1 MKLLIL
7 LCSLVPLL
15 AHAEDLTLK
24 PEDLPR
30 LKPTEPKDAVA
41 TCVVKEGFRLEL
53 AAAEPL
59 VLDPVA
65 LCFDEFGRMFVVE
78 MRDYS
83 ERRAERLGT
92 IRMLEDTDGDGV
104 FDKATVF
111 ANDLPWPTG
120 IICYDGGVF
129 VTASPDIIYLKDT
142 NGDGKAD
149 LREVAFTGFG
159 EGTARLNVQAL
170 VNSLTWGPDNRIHGA
185 NGGNGG
191 KIRNPNF
198 PGEPLDLRG
207 RDFSFDP
214 RKREIRA
221 ESGGGQY
228 GMSFDNWGRKYMCSN
243 SSHARTDMFE
253 ERYALRNP
261 YFNVPSPA
269 LDIAVEGPAAEVYR
283 LSPDER
289 WRVIRT
295 KWRVSGKV
303 PGPIEGGGRP
313 SGYFTG
319 AAGLTV
325 FTGDAW
331 GPEYEGDLFV
341 ADCGSNLI
349 HHKKVRHEN
358 GSVVAE
364 RPADEKTRE
373 FIASR
378 DNWFRPCQFENSP
391 DGNLYF
397 PDVYRE
403 VIEHPWSLPEQIKKY
418 IDLNAGNDRGR
429 VYRIVRSDYH
439 YSKRALPGMAS
450 ASELVAMLDH
460 PNGWHRDT
468 ASRLIFESAAQH
480 DGKFDLNLLHDFY
493 RSSKTPWG
501 KIHALRLLDALGL
514 LQGSEILS
522 GLQDSDP
529 AVRINSLRVAED
541 RFGEPAEAGKLI
553 DEASSLAN
561 DKDPDVR
568 YQLALSAS
576 FLPKIAA
583 ASVLESLLAKEP
595 LTAWMRTAI
604 LLSSHQCAPE
614 LLKWAL
620 LNVPSGAG
628 SGDFSRQLTVV
639 AARSTPPQDLEKEIL
654 GFAAGLTPT
663 AALTVCEPL
672 LSEVPIVNARAIAR
686 KSALIPVAQRIVRDR
701 SVAIGERQSA
711 IKFLG
716 FGNWVEASDSI
727 QGVLD
732 ENSPALLAAM
742 VAAINKM
749 DDPDGLSFLS
759 SKVVNLAPEVRI
771 QAVEIFSRR
780 PARFTLLD
788 AALKNSSVKLSPAE
802 LALVDNARARF
813 NPRSTTPAVS
823 EARQGIYQKFAAA
836 ATTRG
841 DAVKGKV
848 IFQERC
854 STCHQLKGIGAAVG
868 PDLQAV
874 KTNSREVILSNIIDP
889 SREIAPKYQAYE
901 AELNNG
907 DSVSGFISGE
917 NQASITL
924 KNAANIDNVIKRT
937 DLKRLK
943 PAQESIM
950 PAGLEQGLNVQS
962 MADLL
967 EFIAN

>member
-15 AHAEDLTLK
+15 ACAEDLTLK

-41 TCVVKEGFRLEL
+41 TMVVKEDFRVEL
-53 AAAEPL
+53 VAAEPL
-59 VLDPVA
+59 VVDPVA

-83 ERRAERLGT
+83 ERRDEHLGT
-92 IRMLEDTDGDGV
+92 IRMLEDTDGDGI
-104 FDKATVF
+104 FDKSTIF
-111 ANDLPWPTG
+111 ADNLPWPTG
-120 IICYDGGVF
+120 IISFDGGVF

-149 LREVAFTGFG
+149 LREVAYTGFG

-170 VNSLTWGPDNRIHGA
+170 LNSLTWGPDNRIHGA

-191 KIRNPNF
+191 KIRNPHSPN
-198 PGEPLDLRG
+198 ELLDLRG

-214 RKREIRA
+214 SSREIRA

-228 GMSFDNWGRKYMCSN
+228 GMSFDNWGRKYVCSN

-253 ERYALRNP
+253 ERYAARNSF
-261 YFNVPSPA
+261 YNAPSPA
-269 LDIAVEGPAAEVYR
+269 IDIAVEGPAAEVYR
-283 LSPDER
+283 ISPDER

-331 GPEYEGDLFV
+331 GPSFEGDLFV

-349 HHKKVRHEN
+349 HHKKVRHED
-358 GSVVAE
+358 GSVIAE

-378 DNWFRPCQFENSP
+378 DNWFRPCQFENGP

-439 YSKRALPGMAS
+439 YAKRALPGNAP
-450 ASELVAMLDH
+450 AKELVAMLDH

-468 ASRLIFESAAQH
+468 ASRLIFESAKAH
-480 DGKFDLNLLHDFY
+480 DSKIDPTLLVDFY
-493 RSSKTPWG
+493 KNAKTGWG
-501 KIHALRLLDALGL
+501 KIHAIRLLDSLGL
-514 LQGSEILS
+514 LKQSEILT
-522 GLQDSDP
+522 GLEDSRP
-529 AVRINSLRVAED
+529 AVRVHALRVAED
-541 RFGEPAEAGKLI
+541 RFAETGEGGELT
-553 DEASSLAN
+553 DRVVSLAN
-561 DKDPDVR
+561 DKNSDVR

-576 FLPKIAA
+576 FLPKRAA
-583 ASVLESLLAKEP
+583 ATVLESLLATNT
-595 LTAWMRTAI
+595 LTPWMRTAV
-604 LLSSHQCAPE
+604 LLSSHECAPE
-614 LLKWAL
+614 LLKWTL
-620 LNVPSGAG
+620 LNG
-628 SGDFSRQLTVV
+628 SNFGDWGDFSHQLTVI
-639 AARSTPPQDLEKEIL
+639 AARATPREAMEKEIL
-654 GFAAGLTPT
+654 GFAGQLPPPQAM
-663 AALTVCEPL
+663 AVCEPL
-672 LSEVPIVNARAIAR
+672 LSELPLENARAIAR
-686 KSALIPVAQRIVRDR
+686 KSALIPAAQRIAVDPSAPANDR
-701 SVAIGERQSA
+701 KNA
-711 IKFLG
+711 IKFLS
-716 FGNWVEASDSI
+716 FGQWADAALPI
-727 QGVLD
+727 QKIFE
-732 ENSPALLAAM
+732 ENSLPLLAAM
-742 VAAINKM
+742 IAGINKM
-749 DDPDGLSFLS
+749 DDPGAIAFLS
-759 SKVVNLAPEVRI
+759 SKVLELPPEARI
-771 QAVEIFSRR
+771 KAVEIFSHR

-788 AALKNSSVKLSPAE
+788 AELKKSNVKLGPAE
-802 LALVDNARARF
+802 LALIDDARSRF
-813 NPRSTTPAVS
+813 NAQNVTTLVS
-823 EARQGIYQKFAAA
+823 ESRQAVYQKFASA
-836 ATTRG
+836 ATIRG
-841 DAVKGKV
+841 DATKGKE

-854 STCHQLKGIGAAVG
+854 ATCHLLKGIGAAVG

-874 KTNSREVILSNIIDP
+874 KTNPKEVILSNIIDP

-901 AELNNG
+901 AELNDG
-907 DSVSGFISGE
+907 DSASGFISSE
-917 NQASITL
+917 NQTSITL
-924 KNAANIDNVIKRT
+924 KNAANVENVIKRS

-943 PAQESIM
+943 PVRESIM
-950 PAGLEQGLNVQS
+950 PAGLEQGLEVES
-962 MADLL
+962 IAGLL
-967 EFIAN
+967 EFITN

>member
-1 MKLLIL
+1 MKLLIF
-7 LCSLVPLL
+7 LCSLVPLFSL
-15 AHAEDLTLK
+15 AEDLTLK

-30 LKPTEPKDAVA
+30 LKPTEPENAVG
-41 TCVVKEGFRLEL
+41 TMVVKEGFRVDLV
-53 AAAEPL
+53 AAEPL
-59 VLDPVA
+59 VIDPVA

-92 IRMLEDTDGDGV
+92 IRMLVDTDGDGI
-104 FDKATVF
+104 FDKATLF

-120 IICYDGGVF
+120 IIAYDGGVF

-159 EGTARLNVQAL
+159 EGVPRLNVQAL

-191 KIRNPNF
+191 KIHKPRSPDAV
-198 PGEPLDLRG
+198 LDLRG

-214 RKREIRA
+214 ANREIRA

-228 GMSFDNWGRKYMCSN
+228 GMSFDNWGRKYVCSN

-253 ERYALRNP
+253 ERYVARNP
-261 YFNVPSPA
+261 YYTAPSPA
-269 LDIAVEGPAAEVYR
+269 LDIAVEGPAAEVFR

-295 KWRVSGKV
+295 KWRVEGKV

-325 FTGDAW
+325 FTGDGW
-331 GPEYEGDLFV
+331 GAGFEGDLFV

-349 HHKKVRHEN
+349 HHKKVRREN
-358 GSVVAE
+358 GSVIAE
-364 RPADEKTRE
+364 RPPDEKTRE

-429 VYRIVRSDYH
+429 VYRIVRSDYR
-439 YSKRALPGMAS
+439 YTARALPGRAS
-450 ASELVAMLDH
+450 AQELVAMLDH

-468 ASRLIFESAAQH
+468 AARLIFESVKKH
-480 DGKFDLNLLHDFY
+480 DGRVDPHLMHDFY
-493 RSSKTPWG
+493 KSSKTAWG
-501 KIHALRLLDALGL
+501 KIHALHLLDTLGL
-514 LQGSEILS
+514 VEPSEVLS
-522 GLQDSDP
+522 SLRDDNP
-529 AVRINSLRVAED
+529 AVRVHGLRVAED
-541 RFGEPAEAGKLI
+541 YFDKNSALVNRALAL
-553 DEASSLAN
+553 AS

-576 FLPKIAA
+576 FLPKPAA
-583 ASVLESLLAKEP
+583 ASVLESLLEKDSTNSWFQ
-595 LTAWMRTAI
+595 TAV

-614 LLKWAL
+614 LLKWTL
-620 LNVPSGAG
+620 LNQSPS
-628 SGDFSRQLTVV
+628 SGWGDLTHQLTIV
-639 AARSTPPQDLEKEIL
+639 AARSTPPTDLEREIL
-654 GFAAGLTPT
+654 GFAQQLPT
-663 AALTVCEPL
+663 ASALTVCEPL
-672 LSEVPIVNARAIAR
+672 LSEVPLENARAIAR
-686 KSALIPVAQRIVRDR
+686 KSALMPAAQRIVLNR
-701 SVAIGERQSA
+701 SAAIDERQRA
-711 IKFLG
+711 LKFLA
-716 FGNWVEASDSI
+716 FGQWADATGPFQRVFEE
-727 QGVLD
+727 G
-732 ENSPALLAAM
+732 SPSLLAEM

-749 DDPDGLSFLS
+749 DDPDALSFLS
-759 SKVVNLAPEVRI
+759 SKITNLPPAIRI
-771 QAVEIFSRR
+771 KAVEIFSHRST
-780 PARFTLLD
+780 RFALLEST
-788 AALKNSSVKLSPAE
+788 LKNSNVKFSPAE
-802 LALVDNARARF
+802 AALIDNARARF
-813 NPRSTTPAVS
+813 NSQTTVSLVS
-823 EARQGIYQKFAAA
+823 ESRQAIYQKFAAA
-836 ATTRG
+836 AIIRG
-841 DAVKGKV
+841 DEAKGKA

-854 STCHQLKGIGAAVG
+854 ATCHQLKGVGAPIG

-874 KTNSREVILSNIIDP
+874 KTNPREVILSNIIDP

-907 DSVSGFISGE
+907 DSASGFISNE
-917 NQASITL
+917 NQTSITL
-924 KNAANIDNVIKRT
+924 KNAANIENVIKRT

-943 PAQESIM
+943 PIQESIM
-950 PAGLEQGLNVQS
+950 PAGLEQGLDVEA
-962 MADLL
+962 MASLL
-967 EFIAN
+967 EFITR